1 MVVRTN
7 VKCNRQFMIDDDD
20 KSHTITPQ
28 RVDVGWGRG
37 GVGGGARV
45 SQMGSWNVM
54 ST

>member
-28 RVDVGWGRG
+28 RVDVEWGRG
-37 GVGGGARV
+37 GEGAESEEGPESLRWAVG
-45 SQMGSWNVM
+45 
-54 ST
+54 T